1 MVLAP
6 PDDAG
11 FGAGVGIGEGEGAS
25 LATAT
30 YSWMGL
36 GLSVGVGVALSGAG
50 EFWVTGDD
58 SLLINL
64 EIVSGKSLVS
74 RLWLLTTV
82 EVSKSKVIMATGITN
97 SIGAKPLRC
106 TI

>member
-1 MVLAP
+1 MVFAP

-11 FGAGVGIGEGEGAS
+11 FGAGVGTGVGDGAS

-30 YSWMGL
+30 YSRIGL
-36 GLSVGVGVALSGAG
+36 GLSVGVGVTLPGTG
-50 EFWVTGDD
+50 ELGTIVGVSF
-58 SLLINL
+58 LINL
-64 EIVSGKSLVS
+64 EIVSGKSLVCCQ
-74 RLWLLTTV
+74 WLLTLV
-82 EVSKSKVIMATGITN
+82 EVIESKVIMATGITN